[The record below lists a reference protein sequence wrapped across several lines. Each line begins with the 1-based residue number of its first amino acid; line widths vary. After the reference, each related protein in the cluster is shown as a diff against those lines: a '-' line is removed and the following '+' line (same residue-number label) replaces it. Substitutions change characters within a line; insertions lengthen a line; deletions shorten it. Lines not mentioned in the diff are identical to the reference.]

1 MNAKTT
7 TNRPAAT
14 ARSPRDP
21 QLERALLRAMKGA
34 LKRSTVLLPLTEED
48 DRVQEY
54 LGNVLFGA

>member
-14 ARSPRDP
+14 ARSLRDP
-21 QLERALLRAMKGA
+21 QLERALLLAMKGA
-34 LKRSTVLLPLTEED
+34 LKRSIVLLPLTEED